1 MKPSSRSLTVQ
12 LTKNTPAL
20 THKHTHSTTYSDT
33 RGPCDVSKGDFP
45 CHTRVSD
52 RLYKCCVTVWLPLSF
67 RFSLCFCVSGCLSLS
82 VHVASIHRVFA
93 SPPEPSLTLS
103 RLPAIP
109 NSAVLFTLAL
119 LFFISEHLSLHY
131 LCLLNFPFHKSRSE
145 FFFFFLF
152 FFFRGLR
159 YEKKYNRQ
167 TVVPRRWFGYFPLA
181 FVVQLSTKARMC
193 THVWCST
200 GDDLSHSECKHHEHG
215 LPKYARYVISHKL
228 CVKELHFTCSLGGVC
243 TCTLC
248 RSLICICEHDQG
260 WWFVI
265 LWQHDNFTCSFNV
278 HSVSGA
284 VPSLAL
290 SQHVG
295 VCCVIVHFACW
306 GARRGCVAA
315 WEGLC
320 VTLCVR
326 VCVC

>member
-152 FFFRGLR
+152 FFLEGYVMKKNITDRQWYPDADLDISLWLLWFSSVLR
-159 YEKKYNRQ
+159 QECALMS
-167 TVVPRRWFGYFPLA
+167 G
-181 FVVQLSTKARMC
+181 VQPEMIFHTQNVNIM
-193 THVWCST
+193 ST
-200 GDDLSHSECKHHEHG
+200 GFQNMLGMSS
-215 LPKYARYVISHKL
+215 RTN
-228 CVKELHFTCSLGGVC
+228 CV
-243 TCTLC
+243 
-248 RSLICICEHDQG
+248 
-260 WWFVI
+260 
-265 LWQHDNFTCSFNV
+265 
-278 HSVSGA
+278 
-284 VPSLAL
+284 
-290 SQHVG
+290 
-295 VCCVIVHFACW
+295 
-306 GARRGCVAA
+306 
-315 WEGLC
+315 
-320 VTLCVR
+320 
-326 VCVC
+326 